1 MLHPKKSE
9 NIEISTSAFDYQ
21 PSRISALKMTFY
33 ARVKIKNN
41 RKDKN
46 NQRIKRKIFYRDY
59 QISCNSFDAFKLWL
73 IIRGSLLL

>member
-1 MLHPKKSE
+1 MLNPKKSE

-46 NQRIKRKIFYRDY
+46 KESKEKYSTVTTRLAVIPSTLSSY
-59 QISCNSFDAFKLWL
+59 
-73 IIRGSLLL
+73 G